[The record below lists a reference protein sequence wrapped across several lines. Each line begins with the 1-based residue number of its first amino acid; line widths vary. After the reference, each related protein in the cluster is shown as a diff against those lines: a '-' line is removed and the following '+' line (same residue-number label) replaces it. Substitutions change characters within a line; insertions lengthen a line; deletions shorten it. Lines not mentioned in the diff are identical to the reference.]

1 MKNKMPIL
9 VLGGARSGKS
19 AFAEKLMIGTKQ
31 ERTYL
36 ATAAASDDEM
46 ANRIHLHRQ
55 NRGDAWRTI
64 EEPIAIV
71 ECLKRETAQGRA
83 VLVDCLTLWL
93 SNLFMKERDVA
104 DEINQLAAFLK
115 DTAGFKE
122 DAGPIVLVSNEIG
135 LGLVPETKLGRDFR
149 DAQGRLNQAVAA
161 AVPTVI
167 FVAAGL
173 PLYLKGA
180 P

>member
-1 MKNKMPIL
+1 MANKMPIL

-19 AFAEKLMIGTKQ
+19 AFAEKLLLENPR

-36 ATAAASDDEM
+36 ATATSGDEEM
-46 ANRIHLHRQ
+46 AYRIRLHRQ
-55 NRGDAWRTI
+55 NRGDAWRTV

-71 ECLKRETAQGRA
+71 ECLKRETAEGRA
-83 VLVDCLTLWL
+83 VLLDCLTLWL
-93 SNLFMKERDVA
+93 SNLFMKGLDIA
-104 DEINQLAAFLK
+104 DEINQLTAFLK
-115 DTAGFKE
+115 DKQS
-122 DAGPIVLVSNEIG
+122 PIVLVSNEIG

-161 AVPTVI
+161 AVPSVI

-173 PLYLKGA
+173 PLNLKGKA
-180 P
+180 